1 MVAIRLDVEGVAQ
14 TLAAIRKIE
23 PDGLK
28 ALRRDIKNDP
38 GVSAA
43 ISSIESEIP
52 VVAPLSGMMNHNG
65 RTQYRI
71 PRVSTS
77 LRSPRVAMSR
87 QESSLVTLVVSSPRG
102 GIGFEIVDMA
112 GRGSGG
118 RTARGRAMIANLAKK
133 ASRYVYP
140 GFEKKKQNVADGVQR
155 ILDKYAQQ
163 ANVKLKVM

>member
-1 MVAIRLDVEGVAQ
+1 MSIRLDVEGVAE
-14 TLAAIRKIE
+14 TLAAIRRIE

-28 ALRRDIKNDP
+28 ALRRNIENDP
-38 GVSAA
+38 SITGA

-52 VVAPLSGMMNHNG
+52 VVAPLSGMMSHNG

-77 LRSPRVAMSR
+77 LRSPRRAMSR
-87 QESSLVTLVVSSPRG
+87 AESSLVTLVVSSPKSG
-102 GIGFEIVDMA
+102 VGFEIVDMA

-118 RTARGRAMIANLAKK
+118 TSPRGRAMLANLAKK

-140 GFEKKKQNVADGVQR
+140 GFEKREKNVAEGIQR
-155 ILDKYAQQ
+155 ILNKYAEQV
-163 ANVKLKVM
+163 NIKLKVM